1 MKAPTASGKTII
13 LIDYIDKYLNNVNS
27 NTAFIWLCPG
37 KGNLEEQSREKM
49 IKFSPDKKT
58 QDLSEAL
65 LSGFEAGTTI
75 FINWELVTNKG
86 NLAIRESEK
95 KNLFERIDE
104 AKKKGIEFIILIDE
118 EHENNTS
125 KADDI
130 INSFLAKNIIR
141 VSATV
146 LKNSRFEYFEID
158 ETDVIAS
165 GLITKAIYVNEDITD
180 NADIDNDYD
189 TL

>member
-1 MKAPTASGKTII
+1 M
-13 LIDYIDKYLNNVNS
+13 
-27 NTAFIWLCPG
+27 
-37 KGNLEEQSREKM
+37 
-49 IKFSPDKKT
+49 
-58 QDLSEAL
+58 
-65 LSGFEAGTTI
+65 
-75 FINWELVTNKG
+75 VTNKG

-189 TL
+189 TLLNLADKKRISITERYKEIGKT